1 MNFLPLLMTTIIQSN
16 SLEPS
21 YNLATEEYLL
31 RNSQENI
38 VFIFRNFNTFVI
50 GKHQNAMEEV
60 NYPYLISHNIPLIR
74 RISGGGAVFHDENNL
89 NYAFITNHP
98 GSGQQIDFVNA
109 TKPILN
115 YLKALGLQAELSG
128 KSNLTVYGL
137 KFSGNAAHVFK
148 NRTIHHGTLLFNAD
162 LTKLKQIIQ
171 PHPEA
176 YTSKAIKSVKANVTN
191 LIDHLHFTMGPDEF
205 ENGLK
210 DYLLHYFQSCTSR
223 ELTEFELINIEKLA
237 QEKYA
242 NRDWNFSYSPDYI
255 FSKQVRLAD
264 CEAGFTFRVEK
275 GLIRNITIDGNIDP
289 DLKNILLDR
298 MLNYP
303 HDGLLPENEYFTNG
317 YQHMRKEINFILS
330 QLT

>member
-1 MNFLPLLMTTIIQSN
+1 M
-16 SLEPS
+16 
-21 YNLATEEYLL
+21 
-31 RNSQENI
+31 
-38 VFIFRNFNTFVI
+38 
-50 GKHQNAMEEV
+50 
-60 NYPYLISHNIPLIR
+60 
-74 RISGGGAVFHDENNL
+74 
-89 NYAFITNHP
+89 
-98 GSGQQIDFVNA
+98 
-109 TKPILN
+109 
-115 YLKALGLQAELSG
+115 ALC
-128 KSNLTVYGL
+128 V
-137 KFSGNAAHVFK
+137 
-148 NRTIHHGTLLFNAD
+148 FNAD